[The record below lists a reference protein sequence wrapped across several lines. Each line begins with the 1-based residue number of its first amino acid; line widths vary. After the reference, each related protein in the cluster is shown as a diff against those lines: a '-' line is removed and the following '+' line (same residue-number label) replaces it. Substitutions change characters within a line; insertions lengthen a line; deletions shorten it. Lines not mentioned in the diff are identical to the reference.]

1 MTAYRTQPAG
11 ADDFRAVMSRLVSGV
26 VLLSA
31 HHDGHDHAMT
41 ATAFT
46 SVSLDPPLVLACVEQ
61 AARFHELVTDSG
73 VWGVSLLGRKQRAAA
88 EWLATPGRPL
98 VGQFDAI
105 PHWRAESGVLLFT
118 GSLATLE
125 ARTTAIHQAGD
136 HSIIVGEVI
145 ATGLDDDPDDAL
157 VHYRSRYGSIA

>member
-1 MTAYRTQPAG
+1 
-11 ADDFRAVMSRLVSGV
+11 
-26 VLLSA
+26 
-31 HHDGHDHAMT
+31 
-41 ATAFT
+41 
-46 SVSLDPPLVLACVEQ
+46 
-61 AARFHELVTDSG
+61 
-73 VWGVSLLGRKQRAAA
+73 LLGRKQRAAA

>member
-1 MTAYRTQPAG
+1 MEVSHRGKAFVECAAQTEALLRELMGVPENYRVLFLQGG
-11 ADDFRAVMSRLVSGV
+11 AS
-26 VLLSA
+26 
-31 HHDGHDHAMT
+31 
-41 ATAFT
+41 
-46 SVSLDPPLVLACVEQ
+46 
-61 AARFHELVTDSG
+61 
-73 VWGVSLLGRKQRAAA
+73 
-88 EWLATPGRPL
+88 
-98 VGQFDAI
+98 GQFDAI
-105 PHWRAESGVLLFT
+105 PHWRAGSGVLLFT